1 VDANEQARNAELV
14 DAETHRDQL
23 RAEAEKPRAA
33 IADAERDAQNIQA
46 RAAADAASERGRL
59 LAEVQT
65 EGERLLRNAEGE
77 LQRARFAARDR
88 LRIEFIE
95 KALIKARAEAGG
107 PARRCGQRPARE
119 PRPSRDSLGGPADA
133 ETKRSPGVTRPPF
146 SQLAQEAD
154 KIAEVQRDLRTFT
167 AALDAQAGVRKFFV
181 SPVVD
186 RSQKAEIVAT
196 AFASSTR
203 SRCTRSCC

>member
-1 VDANEQARNAELV
+1 MSDTGMFETIALWSQVAGAVAFVIVFVLLFRRFLIPAVDANEQARNAELV

-23 RAEAEKPRAA
+23 RAEAEKARAA

-46 RAAADAASERGRL
+46 RAAADAASERARL

-95 KALIKARAEAGG
+95 KALKR
-107 PARRCGQRPARE
+107 ARE
-119 PRPSRDSLGGPADA
+119 LAA
-133 ETKRSPGVTRPPF
+133 Q
-146 SQLAQEAD
+146 QLTDTVNAQLVAKTVD
-154 KIAEVQRDLRTFT
+154 DLTIGT
-167 AALDAQAGVRKFFV
+167 GA
-181 SPVVD
+181 
-186 RSQKAEIVAT
+186 
-196 AFASSTR
+196 
-203 SRCTRSCC
+203 

>member
-1 VDANEQARNAELV
+1 MSDTGMFETIALWSQVAGAVAFVIVFVLLFRRFLIPAVDANEQARNAELV

-23 RAEAEKPRAA
+23 RAEAEKARAA

-107 PARRCGQRPARE
+107 RLDDAANDRLVNETVEGLARG
-119 PRPSRDSLGGPADA
+119 
-133 ETKRSPGVTRPPF
+133 
-146 SQLAQEAD
+146 
-154 KIAEVQRDLRTFT
+154 
-167 AALDAQAGVRKFFV
+167 AG
-181 SPVVD
+181 
-186 RSQKAEIVAT
+186 
-196 AFASSTR
+196 
-203 SRCTRSCC
+203 